1 MWKSRRRCK
10 AAIALTWCGL
20 GLGVGLEV
28 GVGLGVRAE
37 LGVRAIALTALSTI
51 LVRNVTDGWRAL

>member
-1 MWKSRRRCK
+1 MWKSRRRCS
-10 AAIALTWCGL
+10 AAIALTWC

-28 GVGLGVRAE
+28 GVGLGVRAGVE
-37 LGVRAIALTALSTI
+37 VRAIALTALSMI